1 MTLESPGRTHNIP
14 EVRLGIPWAVC
25 IMTPTAALQ
34 SSLYHTMLDHPH
46 AILVIVG
53 TETPETRSYFQSLFT
68 PHSSGS
74 ERGSRQAE
82 ERAET
87 IWTKLPKVVYV
98 DPSQA
103 LESLYAFKKNP
114 TSLHATGNY
123 QHGKLSS
130 HISDFDSAVSENLT
144 EAERT
149 LGKDASARGFTAVA
163 LLHWSLNLAR
173 RSPDASSHE
182 VGDLTRDIGELL
194 GGMEK
199 AKVCLHS
206 DVLGVWDG
214 RSEESDGQVQR
225 GCQVYPR
232 HVKVVETSVA
242 S

>member
-1 MTLESPGRTHNIP
+1 MSSVHHD
-14 EVRLGIPWAVC
+14 
-25 IMTPTAALQ
+25 PTAALQ

-53 TETPETRSYFQSLFT
+53 TETPETRSYFQSLLT

-74 ERGSRQAE
+74 SRQAE

-144 EAERT
+144 EAKRT

-163 LLHWSLNLAR
+163 LFHRSLNLAR

-182 VGDLTRDIGELL
+182 VGDLTRGIGELL
-194 GGMEK
+194 GGIEK

-206 DVLGVWDG
+206 GVLGVGWRPREGDWDG
-214 RSEESDGQVQR
+214 RS
-225 GCQVYPR
+225 
-232 HVKVVETSVA
+232 
-242 S
+242 